1 MKKQPAKI
9 ASAVRASTTLAVD
22 SLAKKMQA
30 EGYDVITFGTGE
42 PDFPTP
48 HNISEAGK
56 LAIDNN
62 KTKYTPASGIPAL
75 KQAVCD
81 RIFEEY
87 GLKYEPSNVVISN
100 GAKQVVYQAL
110 MCLCDPGD
118 EVIIL
123 APYWVS
129 YYEMVKQAGAVPVE
143 VVADEAAMF
152 KITAAQIKAAIT
164 DKTKVLILNNPSN
177 PTGMLYSKKEL
188 EEIAAVCMDAGIYV
202 ISDEVYSKLV
212 YDGAEFTSFASL
224 GEEVKDRT
232 ILITGVSKSY
242 AMTGWRIGY
251 SLANAELTKIM
262 SNYQSHATSGP
273 CTISQWASLEA
284 LNGPQDTIED
294 MRVEFE
300 KRRNYIVERMNSIE
314 GVSCIKP
321 EGAFYVMMNINAL
334 VGKTLYGVEIKNDD
348 VFAELFLKKSFVAI
362 VPCSGFG
369 MPNYLRW
376 SYATSME
383 NIKKG
388 LDRLEE
394 FLKNA

>member
-1 MKKQPAKI
+1 MLKQPAKI
-9 ASAVRASTTLAVD
+9 ACAVRASTTLAVD
-22 SLAKKMQA
+22 SLAKQMKA
-30 EGYDVITFGTGE
+30 DGLDVISFGTGE

-48 HNISEAGK
+48 ANISEAGK
-56 LAIDNN
+56 DAIDTN

-75 KQAVCD
+75 KKAVCE
-81 RIFEEY
+81 RIFAET
-87 GLKYEPSNVVISN
+87 GIKYEPSNVVVSN
-100 GAKQVVYQAL
+100 GAKQVVYEAL

-129 YYEMVKQAGAVPVE
+129 YYEMVKQAGAIPVE
-143 VVADEAAMF
+143 VTAPESAGF
-152 KITAAQIKAAIT
+152 KATAAQIKAAIT
-164 DKTKVLILNNPSN
+164 DKTKALMLNNPSN

-188 EEIAAVCMDAGIYV
+188 EEIAAVCMEAGIYV
-202 ISDEVYSKLV
+202 IADEIYAKLV
-212 YDGAEFTSFASL
+212 YDDNEFVSFASIS
-224 GEEVKDRT
+224 EEVKDRT
-232 ILITGVSKSY
+232 IVISGVSKSY

-273 CTISQWASLEA
+273 CTISQWAALEA
-284 LNGPQDTIED
+284 LNGPQDTIET
-294 MRVEFE
+294 MRQEFE
-300 KRRNYIVERMNSIE
+300 KRRNYIVERMNQIE

-321 EGAFYVMMNINAL
+321 EGAFYVMMNIEKL
-334 VGKTLYGVEIKNDD
+334 IGKTLYGVEIKNDD
-348 VFAELFLKKSFVAI
+348 DFAELFLKTSYVAI

-383 NIKKG
+383 NLAKG
-388 LDRLEE
+388 LDRLEA

>member
-1 MKKQPAKI
+1 MLKQPAKI
-9 ASAVRASTTLAVD
+9 ASAVRASTTLAID

-30 EGYDVITFGTGE
+30 DGLDVIGFGTGE

-48 HNISEAGK
+48 ANISEAGK
-56 LAIDNN
+56 NAIDSN

-75 KQAVCD
+75 KKAICD
-81 RIFEEY
+81 RIFKEC
-87 GLKYEPSNVVISN
+87 GLKYEPSNVCVSN
-100 GAKQVVYQAL
+100 GAKQVVYNAL

-129 YYEMVKQAGAVPVE
+129 YYEMVKQAGGIPIE
-143 VVADEAAMF
+143 
-152 KITAAQIKAAIT
+152 ITATESNGFKVTAEQIRSAIT
-164 DKTKVLILNNPSN
+164 PKTKALMLNNPSN
-177 PTGMLYSKKEL
+177 PTGMLYSKAQL
-188 EEIAAVCMDAGIYV
+188 QSIADVCMEAGIFV
-202 ISDEVYSKLV
+202 IADEIYSKLV
-212 YDGAEFTSFASL
+212 YDNNEFVSFASL
-224 GEEVKDRT
+224 GEDVKDRT

-251 SLANAELTKIM
+251 SLANEELTKIM

-273 CTISQWASLEA
+273 CTISQWAAIEA
-284 LNGPQDTIED
+284 LNGPQDTIEV
-294 MRVEFE
+294 MRQEFE
-300 KRRNYIVERMNSIE
+300 KRRNYIFERMNAID
-314 GVSCIKP
+314 GVSCIMP
-321 EGAFYVMMNINAL
+321 EGAFYVMMNIEKL
-334 VGKTLYGVEIKNDD
+334 IGKTMYGTKINNDD
-348 VFAELFLKKSFVAI
+348 DFASLFLTKALVAI

-376 SYATSME
+376 SYATSMD

-388 LDRLEE
+388 MDRLED

>member
-1 MKKQPAKI
+1 MKKQPAKLARSI
-9 ASAVRASTTLAVD
+9 RASTTLAID

-30 EGYDVITFGTGE
+30 EGFDVIAFGTGE

-48 HNISEAGK
+48 DNISEAGK
-56 LAIDNN
+56 KAIDAN
-62 KTKYTPASGIPAL
+62 KTKYTPASGLPAL
-75 KQAVCD
+75 KQAICD
-81 RIFEEY
+81 RIYAEC
-87 GLKYEPSNVVISN
+87 GLTYAPSNVIVSN
-100 GAKQVVYQAL
+100 GAKQVVHQAL
-110 MCLCDPGD
+110 MCICDPGD

-143 VVADEAAMF
+143 VFAYESSGF
-152 KITAAQIKAAIT
+152 KSTAAQIKAAIT
-164 DKTKVLILNNPSN
+164 DKTKALILNNPSN
-177 PTGMLYSKKEL
+177 PTGMVYSKKEL
-188 EEIAAVCMDAGIYV
+188 EEIAAVCLEAGIFV
-202 ISDEVYSKLV
+202 LADEIYSKLV
-212 YDGAEFTSFASL
+212 YDDVEFVSFASL
-224 GEEVKDRT
+224 GEEIKERT

-242 AMTGWRIGY
+242 SMTGWRIGY
-251 SLANAELTKIM
+251 SLANEELTKIM

-273 CTISQWASLEA
+273 CTISQWASIEA
-284 LNGPQDTIED
+284 LNGDQDTIEV
-294 MRVEFE
+294 MRQEFE
-300 KRRNYIVERMNSIE
+300 MRRNYFVERLNSIE

-321 EGAFYVMMNINAL
+321 EGAFYIMMNIEKL
-334 VGKTLYGVEIKNDD
+334 VGRTLYGVEVKNDD
-348 VFAELFLKKSFVAI
+348 DFAELFLKKALVAV